1 MRRLTLQREL
11 LSVLSTDELANV
23 AGAAEHTLPD
33 PHCVLTTPSVLQ
45 CPQSMVPCYSNP
57 CTS

>member
-23 AGAAEHTLPD
+23 AGAAAEHTTPIAY
-33 PHCVLTTPSVLQ
+33 CVLSAV
-45 CPQSMVPCYSNP
+45 MGPCQYTSP